1 MTDISSCL
9 FQSYNFYVDFIIAQL
24 KDRFKAVTGEPISL
38 FTIFNYQ
45 LWPIDQNSEAFS
57 LFGDNE
63 INKLV
68 EQFKP
73 LYSTEERVNIKM
85 EWLSYKTFGL
95 AKVKQF
101 KADYKNVCGTDE
113 LQCSDEGDDD
123 TDGCDSD
130 DDEIANRLA
139 PKKPGVM
146 SAAPL
151 CFDMFANRE
160 MFGITNICLLLNH
173 MIVISP
179 SNAHTERQIK
189 FMNNIKTLHRT
200 SLGQNKLNNQF
211 KIAGN
216 SKIGKDFNPQPFVD
230 HYVKK
235 SIQAKDAEQKIVLS
249 CGQEV
254 PNVLS
259 KEKLQNLSIKSRK
272 ECPAKSNCFAYGYCQ
287 SSISNHNFSSIHTSI
302 T

>member
-1 MTDISSCL
+1 
-9 FQSYNFYVDFIIAQL
+9 
-24 KDRFKAVTGEPISL
+24 
-38 FTIFNYQ
+38 
-45 LWPIDQNSEAFS
+45 
-57 LFGDNE
+57 
-63 INKLV
+63 
-68 EQFKP
+68 
-73 LYSTEERVNIKM
+73 M

-113 LQCSDEGDDD
+113 LQCSDEGDAD

-146 SAAPL
+146 SAAQL

-160 MFGITNICLLLNH
+160 MLGITNICLLLNH

-254 PNVLS
+254 PNVFRLKKNYKTCRSNPENNCLRAS
-259 KEKLQNLSIKSRK
+259 K
-272 ECPAKSNCFAYGYCQ
+272 F
-287 SSISNHNFSSIHTSI
+287 
-302 T
+302 